1 MADLEI
7 TNTNTIQE
15 IIYESSRLRSLIA
28 EIFKLEIKD
37 ISSIRLDSDNYK
49 IDIYT
54 NETYFRLKPKG
65 QEDILLTNPETRIL
79 EMHFD
84 PALAQAIYRIINE
97 FSYSANAAN

>member
-65 QEDILLTNPETRIL
+65 QEDILLTNPETRIFFFF
-79 EMHFD
+79 FD

>member
-15 IIYESSRLRSLIA
+15 IIYESIDHVSNSRNS
-28 EIFKLEIKD
+28 FKLEIKD

-54 NETYFRLKPKG
+54 G
-65 QEDILLTNPETRIL
+65 
-79 EMHFD
+79 
-84 PALAQAIYRIINE
+84 
-97 FSYSANAAN
+97 

>member
-84 PALAQAIYRIINE
+84 PALAQAVYRIINE
-97 FSYSANAAN
+97 FSYTAHAAN